1 MIRDRDNLDDFL
13 YELSSRYMNPK
24 AGSKFDTIDAVF
36 IDGNCRMLPWNTKMQ
51 KVGSSYL
58 LVVEVTR
65 S

>member
-1 MIRDRDNLDDFL
+1 MTRDYNTIVDHV
-13 YELSSRYMNPK
+13 YELQSRHMRNN
-24 AGSKFDTIDAVF
+24 AARAFDSIDAVF
-36 IDGNCRMLPWNTKMQ
+36 IDGDSWIMPWETKMQ